1 MTNNT
6 PRTPPSPRLS
16 SPLLLL
22 LLVLSVLQYL
32 PRYAHAILPTAAID
46 IRLPGTSSSEVITLL
61 ASQASFGGSVARYDQ
76 RHGGG
81 GGGGGGG
88 GADGVVVGAV
98 DGVGVVPAFPPDD
111 DPYLCNESEG
121 LADYSSPSSPSSSSS
136 EPSSS
141 SSSPGRMMSR
151 STALLVPRGRC
162 SFEAKALSAQRL
174 GSSIAI
180 VYGTLSSRYSLNYT
194 NSSTPDA
201 KTDDSRTRSGYTND
215 DVIWPQNKFDYD
227 CDMGSAHLPG
237 GEYERLD
244 FVKLPGGYDEGNND
258 VMLTG
263 IGDDNMC
270 VKYDDSSIVGDT
282 SSSSGGGGGKKKKSF
297 ASACES
303 QRCLVTG
310 RNVTGDDGGAY
321 YEACCAWDLHIW
333 LYGDPAV
340 AGGGK
345 GKNEKVTIPAVYITM
360 EESSVLLDMVR
371 GAKAS
376 SSSSS
381 DPIVITVY
389 ERSRPTYN
397 ASAFL
402 IWALGVFVAWASSY
416 RSSHEIRKAGR
427 TLVAHREYKEW
438 RLDAAER
445 GGADGGGR
453 RGGGG
458 PSSSSSSSSSSPA
471 SYGGGDER
479 TIYRAPAAA
488 DDDDDD
494 GGASTGP
501 GSSSAAVAA
510 QHRADRSQQHQEES
524 LELTAAHAAGFLISS
539 SCSLLILFFFKIYNV
554 VKIMYAFGCSGAF
567 AQVMVHPGLTR
578 LCRTL
583 RYDHPTRNFACL
595 SEASVSR
602 ETARG
607 GGGARGKC
615 LGCLWSFLGPVSPL
629 DVAAAVLSY
638 GVGAVWLWVGFA
650 VPHPGT
656 VAFYWIVQNVFGM
669 CMCMLFLDT
678 IKLNAIKVG
687 AVLLIVA
694 FFYDIFFVFL
704 TPFLTKHGE
713 SIMVNVATSGGPPK
727 ADPAWCEKYP
737 FDANCRGGDP
747 LPMLF
752 AIPRIGDYQG
762 GSSMLGLGDIVL
774 PGLLLSFASRFDESK
789 RLMGMVSGGS
799 GRVVAN
805 NACPAMSAGAAPGRN
820 GRSSNPFCFLCSCC
834 FSNGYFG
841 PVVVAYAIGLFMANA
856 AVYIMEMGQPALL
869 YLVPCCLGTMVCMG
883 RRAGELAD
891 LWEGPRAIR
900 AADALMY
907 GEAHVESA
915 AETEDRDDQDLAL
928 EESVV
933 NEEAEMT

>member
-1 MTNNT
+1 MVKESLCAEKNITTATARPAASAINTTIPTTSTNYAAHPIEINTPRRAIMTNT
-6 PRTPPSPRLS
+6 PRTPRPPPLS

-22 LLVLSVLQYL
+22 LLVLSVLHHL

-46 IRLPGTSSSEVITLL
+46 IHLPGTSSSEVITLL

-81 GGGGGGG
+81 GGGGG
-88 GADGVVVGAV
+88 AEGVVGEGEDSSSSSPHPPAGVVA

-121 LADYSSPSSPSSSSS
+121 LADY
-136 EPSSS
+136 
-141 SSSPGRMMSR
+141 SPGRMMSR

-174 GSSIAI
+174 GASIAI

-194 NSSTPDA
+194 NSTPDA
-201 KTDDSRTRSGYTND
+201 TEDDSRTRSGYTND
-215 DVIWPQNKFDYD
+215 DVVWPKDKFDYD
-227 CDMGSAHLPG
+227 CDMGSAHLPRE
-237 GEYERLD
+237 EYERLN

-258 VMLTG
+258 AMLTG
-263 IGDDNMC
+263 IGSGDDVNMC
-270 VKYDDSSIVGDT
+270 VKYDDSSSIGDT
-282 SSSSGGGGGKKKKSF
+282 TSSVTNGGKKKKSF

-310 RNVTGDDGGAY
+310 RNVTRDDGGATM
-321 YEACCAWDLHIW
+321 YEACCAWDLHVW
-333 LYGDPAV
+333 LYGDSAV
-340 AGGGK
+340 TGG

-360 EESSVLLDMVR
+360 EESSLLLDMVR
-371 GAKAS
+371 GAKASS

-416 RSSHEIRKAGR
+416 GSSHEIRKAGR
-427 TLVAHREYKEW
+427 TLVAYREYKER

-458 PSSSSSSSSSSPA
+458 PSSSSSSSSSSPPA

-479 TIYRAPAAA
+479 TIYRAPA

-501 GSSSAAVAA
+501 GSSSAAAAA
-510 QHRADRSQQHQEES
+510 QHRAERSQHQEES

-539 SCSLLILFFFKIYNV
+539 SASLLILFFFKIYNV

-567 AQVMVHPGLTR
+567 AQVMVHPGLTH
-578 LCRTL
+578 LCRML

-595 SEASVSR
+595 SGANVSR
-602 ETARG
+602 ETAR

-615 LGCLWSFLGPVSPL
+615 LGCLRSFLGPVSPL

-762 GSSMLGLGDIVL
+762 GSSMLGLGDIFL

-805 NACPAMSAGAAPGRN
+805 NACPVSAGATQGRN
-820 GRSSNPFCFLCSCC
+820 GRSSNPLSFLCSCC

-841 PVVVAYAIGLFMANA
+841 PVMVAYAIGLFMANA

-883 RRAGELAD
+883 RRAG
-891 LWEGPRAIR
+891 
-900 AADALMY
+900 
-907 GEAHVESA
+907 
-915 AETEDRDDQDLAL
+915 
-928 EESVV
+928 
-933 NEEAEMT
+933 